1 MYQGLLSK
9 PRSQV
14 VLCHSSS
21 SLTYEGDVPGSNI
34 GLAGCP
40 KRVKIEARCRM
51 TKILMAVRGG
61 IEILRQER
69 DLPILT
75 GGMGDS
81 QFKTDGAMRDEKR
94 EIHRLRR
101 TIDSISAAFSCR
113 VYNSPREQ

>member
-21 SLTYEGDVPGSNI
+21 SLTYEGDVRGSNI

-75 GGMGDS
+75 GVMGDS
-81 QFKTDGAMRDEKR
+81 QLIVSLKLTARCGIRKEKFTGYG
-94 EIHRLRR
+94 EL
-101 TIDSISAAFSCR
+101 
-113 VYNSPREQ
+113 